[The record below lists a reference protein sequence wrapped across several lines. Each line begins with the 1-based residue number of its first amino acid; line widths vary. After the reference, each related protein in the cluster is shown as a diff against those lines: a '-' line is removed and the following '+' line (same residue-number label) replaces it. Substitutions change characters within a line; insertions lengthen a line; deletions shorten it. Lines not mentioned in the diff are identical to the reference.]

1 VREVQNTFPVGTV
14 IQGHYCVESLL
25 GEGSSGAIYLV
36 RDQHIKDAQDQLF
49 ILKQVIDLDKQE
61 RHRLI
66 FEDVLL
72 RQPPHEALPHVYKV
86 FDDDGD
92 GGVHILMEYIEG
104 PNLDTLRQQQPEK
117 RFSWP
122 DAMTIMG
129 PIIEAVDYLHRQQLP
144 IIHGDIK
151 PANII
156 VPKIGTRAVLVDF
169 GVSKGYDT
177 NATLAVGPAHSSTY
191 QAPEQS
197 SRGSDIRTDIYG
209 LGATFYTLL
218 TGMVP
223 VDTDSRM
230 AQLSNEGTD
239 PLKPANEVVPDV
251 PAFVAQVVHQAMS
264 IHAHDRFSSMEQFWT
279 ALRSQ
284 GEELSPARDTPP
296 ALPLSP
302 LVSKQAET
310 GPATV
315 PSPKSSPTSQPS
327 GFDTTPPG
335 AAKRIATRPATV
347 SAPKTPRPPR
357 STGLDTTPPGVAT
370 RPATVSV
377 PKTPHAPRSSKSD
390 TAPPATAQQA
400 VEKPVPAP
408 KLPRAPRSWKLGSL
422 RFIIR
427 KQAAETLVSVSD
439 TVPPVTAEQAVE
451 KPALAPKPPSTPPS
465 SKSDTIPPVTAE
477 QAVEEPAP
485 APKPPSPPPS
495 SKSDTAA
502 PATAQ
507 QATEELVSVLQ
518 KLPPSSTR
526 LKAGKMHKVK
536 VADKPK
542 VEDKQS
548 IKGTRRKARRPYFV
562 ALALL
567 LLLLCTAGSLFSI
580 SGYQTYSAQYYHD
593 LSEAR
598 EGIQHLQTGAAL
610 LERLQQNLLDGTTV
624 ERAQHEFTAALV
636 TFSQL
641 DSQLKSLPAISQS
654 LPTYG
659 ARLRAALHLL
669 PLTIEV
675 SQTGVITCNTL
686 DLLISRF
693 HEPLNAQAQGLTTA
707 ALSLVDRGFQ
717 QIRTALNLVIGQV
730 NHLQPEDLQ
739 LDPRLSKLVTTF
751 HKDIPALQ
759 SWLDGI
765 EKILPLVPTLLGVGT
780 PTNYL
785 IEVLDSTELR
795 PGGGSISNYGIATFS
810 GGRLT
815 DVRVSDVE
823 LLDRSFQGTG
833 GQIPVPAAYTWFD
846 IAPTWSLR
854 DSNLDADFPTAA
866 RYGEQIYKQEGGKVP
881 VQGVIAITPALIQHI
896 LAITGPIDVPE
907 YQDTITAQNLI
918 ARLHY
923 HQLGSG
929 QQGNNITPAPN
940 GQQPESERFTVLLTK
955 HLLDR
960 VRQLSPSASGKLL
973 QLMISSLPSKDIQIY
988 LNSSVAE
995 HLLQSYHLDTT
1006 IQSPSGDSLFVVD
1019 ANIAANKA
1027 NNFITN
1033 TLDDQVTVDGEG
1045 TAVHHTTL
1053 SYAWVLKGQYYGPP
1067 LYRDYLRV
1075 YVPPGSILQTQDGW
1089 EPRGTSQAFGREVWA
1104 GFFTLPFGQT
1114 QTITLVWTVHG
1125 AAKKG
1130 TGGWHYQYTI
1140 QRQAG
1145 IQRMLHLQVKLPSCA
1160 VKITKLGGLVPSS
1173 PQVMTLAQPLN
1184 GDMNVG
1190 ANYTC

>member
-1 VREVQNTFPVGTV
+1 MREVQNTFPVGTV

-310 GPATV
+310 GPANV

-408 KLPRAPRSWKLGSL
+408 KPPRAPRSWKLGSL
-422 RFIIR
+422 PFIIR

-439 TVPPVTAEQAVE
+439 TASPATVQQAVEEPAPAPKPPTPQFSKSDTVPPAIAEQAVE
-451 KPALAPKPPSTPPS
+451 KPAPAPKPPSTPPS
-465 SKSDTIPPVTAE
+465 SKSDSVPPAIAE
-477 QAVEEPAP
+477 
-485 APKPPSPPPS
+485 
-495 SKSDTAA
+495 
-502 PATAQ
+502 

-526 LKAGKMHKVK
+526 LKAGKMHNVK

-866 RYGEQIYKQEGGKVP
+866 RYGERIYEQEGGKVP

-907 YQDTITAQNLI
+907 YHDTITAQNLI

-940 GQQPESERFTVLLTK
+940 GQPPESERFTVLLTG

-1075 YVPPGSILQTQDGW
+1075 YVPPGSILQTQNGW
-1089 EPRGTSQAFGREVWA
+1089 EPRGTSQAFSREVWA
-1104 GFFTLPFGQT
+1104 GFFTLSFGQT

-1130 TGGWHYQYTI
+1130 TGGWHYQYMI

-1145 IQRMLHLQVKLPSCA
+1145 VQRTLHLQVKLPSCA
-1160 VKITKLGGLVPSS
+1160 VKITELGGLVSSS

-1190 ANYTC
+1190 ANYIC